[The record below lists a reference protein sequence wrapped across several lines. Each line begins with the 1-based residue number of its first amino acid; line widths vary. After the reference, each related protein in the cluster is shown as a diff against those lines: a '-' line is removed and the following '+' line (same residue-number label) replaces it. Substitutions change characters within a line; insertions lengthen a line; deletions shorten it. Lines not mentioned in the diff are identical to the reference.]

1 MATRGPTSRD
11 FRRCS
16 VPTAKSSPNSQ
27 LQDGSFDGDFGNDTE
42 TALKAVTGSPVAD
55 DAQWAKLLGI

>member
-1 MATRGPTSRD
+1 
-11 FRRCS
+11 